1 MLSPNMST
9 VKKGKFTHKH
19 TPTCTKNTT
28 TGYQHF
34 KHWGQERLENMQ
46 DLKVQT
52 MIRKETISQE
62 KKLHEKNNKIK
73 QILDKRRIIEI
84 IDLQTDKD

>member
-1 MLSPNMST
+1 
-9 VKKGKFTHKH
+9 
-19 TPTCTKNTT
+19 
-28 TGYQHF
+28 
-34 KHWGQERLENMQ
+34 
-46 DLKVQT
+46 

-84 IDLQTDKD
+84 IDL